1 MDKRPG
7 WYRPRSRTACPGRR
21 RSACCRIRTPARSAA
36 ADAAEPGINGYTP
49 PDITV
54 PNDDFGT
61 QTHRSNQWDTR
72 RFALQTS
79 DGFKC
84 LVLGFSPAV
93 GKRIRCMRKTDG
105 MATQPKPL
113 SAVAPDLTNY
123 GSALSFRQRAG
134 AADYRGVRRTTCSS
148 MRVTRRCSTTSH
160 SAPATVPSTAMSS
173 VVASHS

>member
-1 MDKRPG
+1 MRSSQWRSLIDAG
-7 WYRPRSRTACPGRR
+7 AAPRRYVITITAP
-21 RSACCRIRTPARSAA
+21 A

-84 LVLGFSPAV
+84 QVLGFSPAV
-93 GKRIRCMRKTDG
+93 GKRIRCMGKTDG
-105 MATQPKPL
+105 MAAQPKPL

-134 AADYRGVRRTTCSS
+134 GRLSGCAAYHLLIDAG
-148 MRVTRRCSTTSH
+148 H
-160 SAPATVPSTAMSS
+160 TAML
-173 VVASHS
+173 HDEP